1 MSTHRTVLFLALSC
15 FLFFMSIGAWC
26 PSALSETAVKPKH
39 MPAITGPMSVPRM
52 HSHVP
57 ASGMHALNA
66 PVRTGNNVVG
76 GRVVQREKRVTIHGA
91 AMLRS
96 PHLAD

>member
-1 MSTHRTVLFLALSC
+1 
-15 FLFFMSIGAWC
+15 
-26 PSALSETAVKPKH
+26 

-57 ASGMHALNA
+57 APGMHALNA
-66 PVRTGNNVVG
+66 PMRPGSNIVG

-91 AMLRS
+91 NMARLRRS
-96 PHLAD
+96 YLAD